1 MLTTDIGMFG
11 VKPSIQQQ
19 IGGSWTNE
27 GLLRRH
33 ISAKYQ
39 MKPEARL
46 FPLCVCE
53 RDELTLSAHF
63 SPQKNL
69 IYFLLKK
76 SLNFIIKPAQST
88 TDII

>member
-1 MLTTDIGMFG
+1 
-11 VKPSIQQQ
+11 
-19 IGGSWTNE
+19 
-27 GLLRRH
+27 
-33 ISAKYQ
+33 

-63 SPQKNL
+63 SLQKNL

-88 TDII
+88 TDININCNFCSPLLKWREERHI